1 MKAIVLP
8 ALNHPL
14 QIEEVALPEISQNE
28 VLVKIK
34 AAAFNHRDVWI
45 QKGQYGGIRFPVI
58 LGSDGSGIVEKV
70 FDTENEKWIGKEVL
84 INPSMNWGNNP
95 RVQSKEYVILG
106 TPVDGTFAEYVKVEA
121 RLLHN
126 KPEHLNFEQA
136 AALPLAGLTAW
147 RATMTR
153 AAVKNG
159 ENVLITGIGGGV
171 ALLCMQF
178 AIAAGCNVYVTSGS
192 DEKIQCA
199 VKMGVKAGV
208 NYKKE
213 NWDKELKN
221 LSAGFD
227 AIVDSSGGETFSKL
241 ADIAKPSGRIAMYGA
256 TLGEFN
262 SGIPAK
268 IFWKQLDILGS
279 TMGNDDEFVN
289 MINFVNM
296 HKIIPVVDSV
306 FSFNQAQSALEKMS
320 KGEQFGKI
328 ILAVDL

>member
-178 AIAAGCNVYVTSGS
+178 AIAAGCHVYVTSGS
-192 DEKIQCA
+192 DEKIECA

-208 NYKKE
+208 NYKKA

-241 ADIAKPSGRIAMYGA
+241 VDIAKPSCRIAMYGA

-289 MINFVNM
+289 MINFVNT

-306 FSFNQAQSALEKMS
+306 YSFNQAQSALEKMS